1 MMMRFALGTILSLA
15 ISPALAAVCQL
26 HVLKDS
32 CFHNYDVTVD
42 VYLQGAPARLF
53 DIPIVRGQDE
63 GLREFN
69 CEPDQ
74 IYELKARF
82 APAFWQ
88 GEENR
93 IYAQRTYMRLP
104 QNFPAN
110 TGVWKLTT
118 CFGRDFIGVPLP
130 PEASSQCRCEP

>member
-1 MMMRFALGTILSLA
+1 MIRLVIGALLSMA
-15 ISPALAAVCQL
+15 TSFVLAAVCQL

-32 CFHNYDVTVD
+32 CFHNYDVTVE

-63 GLREFN
+63 GLREFA
-69 CEPDQ
+69 CEADE

-88 GEENR
+88 GDENR
-93 IYAQRTYMRLP
+93 VYAQRNYMRLP
-104 QNFPAN
+104 SHFPAN
-110 TGVWKLTT
+110 TRVWKLTT